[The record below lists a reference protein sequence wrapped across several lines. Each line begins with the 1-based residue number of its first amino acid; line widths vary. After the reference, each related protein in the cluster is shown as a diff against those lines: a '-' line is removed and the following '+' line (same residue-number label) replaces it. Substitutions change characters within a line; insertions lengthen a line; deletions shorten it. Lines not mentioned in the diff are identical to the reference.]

1 MALGVAKR
9 SIAVSDPDT
18 KETNKSAPK
27 RKAASKSKTKR
38 STTSNKKTKT
48 TTAAKK
54 KHTTNSGKGTTANQA
69 TRKKT
74 AASSVATKQAEKTSN
89 NSQSGSHK
97 TRKTTPTK
105 KASKNSK
112 SASAA
117 KKSSASTTAAVKKAE
132 ADLRVIKPA
141 PDEVSTASGRPD
153 PLGHL
158 LLEQLLRGDGYTGEI
173 ATDAASIA
181 EYSTDESIF
190 SIKPQVVLQPETP
203 DDVAIAA
210 GTIAREAH
218 RFESL
223 SITPRAAG
231 TGLSGGS
238 LTDSI
243 VMDVTTHLHDIGGIT
258 YKKGEARIEVESGVM
273 WRDMEAALKK
283 AGYYVP
289 SYTSSKDICSVGG
302 AIGNN
307 AAGAETLRYGHCAD
321 WVESLDVV
329 LHDGSVQTVTP
340 LTYKQFKALT
350 KKKTAYAKI
359 VHDLFKLI
367 EKNEKEIKRNQPH
380 TKKNTAGYDL
390 WDVLPEGVA
399 KFKRGQGYFNP
410 IKLIAGSQGTIGI
423 VTKITFR
430 AIPLPDTPTLLVVP
444 VFDLQEAAAVVDKAK
459 EYNPI
464 DMEVFDD
471 RTFDL
476 ALQNPDFFKKRLSG
490 LSYYR
495 TMLSM
500 YTTYHIRFGRK
511 LPELMI
517 MITLDRETTNQHS
530 AHEVAADIS
539 GTRNKARVVN
549 NPIEE
554 EMLWQIRRA
563 SYTLS
568 KLQDD
573 TKRPAAFLEDMTVP
587 TKHLPKFF
595 TEVKRLFKEFNVQ
608 ATVHGHAGNG
618 HFHFYPLLDFTK
630 KTTPSLIEKMSEKF
644 FAIAI
649 KYDGS
654 LCGEHNDGIIRTP
667 YLHKMFSK
675 TMLQLFTQTEA
686 IFDPHDIFNPGK
698 KVNPR
703 FEVREVLRTHN

>member
-9 SIAVSDPDT
+9 SLTVTDADDQPT
-18 KETNKSAPK
+18 KRT
-27 RKAASKSKTKR
+27 RTKR
-38 STTSNKKTKT
+38 SSRSTASKKLATTTKKAPKATTNKKPTTKAKQTAGTKEKKRPSNTGTKT
-48 TTAAKK
+48 SKAKK
-54 KHTTNSGKGTTANQA
+54 SPTKAV
-69 TRKKT
+69 KKT
-74 AASSVATKQAEKTSN
+74 AATNKQKQSTSQKSKATPKPTA
-89 NSQSGSHK
+89 G
-97 TRKTTPTK
+97 KTTQATNAKLK
-105 KASKNSK
+105 KA
-112 SASAA
+112 A
-117 KKSSASTTAAVKKAE
+117 KE
-132 ADLRVIKPA
+132 LRVIKPQQPEQGVA
-141 PDEVSTASGRPD
+141 TGRPN

-158 LLEQLLRGDGYTGEI
+158 LLEQLLRKADFSGDVASDK
-173 ATDAASIA
+173 ATLA

-190 SIKPQVVLQPETP
+190 SIKPQLVLHPYSTK
-203 DDVAIAA
+203 DVAIAA
-210 GTIAREAH
+210 ETVAREAH
-218 RFESL
+218 RFDSL
-223 SITPRAAG
+223 SLTPRAAG

-238 LTDSI
+238 LTDS
-243 VMDVTTHLHDIGGIT
+243 VVLDVTTHLHRIGSLT

-273 WRDMEAALKK
+273 WRDMEAKLKK

-321 WVESLDVV
+321 WVESLEVV
-329 LHDGSVQTVTP
+329 LHDGSTHTVTS
-340 LTYKQFKALT
+340 LTYKQFKALS
-350 KKKTAYAKI
+350 KKKHAYARI
-359 VHDLFKLI
+359 VREIFALI
-367 EKNEKEIKRNQPH
+367 EKNEKEIKKNRPH

-390 WDVLPEGVA
+390 WDVLPDGVA
-399 KFKRGQGYFNP
+399 SFKRGKGHMNL

-423 VTKITFR
+423 VTKIVFR
-430 AIPLPDTPTLLVVP
+430 AIPLPESPALIAVP
-444 VFDLQEAAAVVDKAK
+444 VFDLQEAASVVEKAK

-476 ALQNPDFFKKRLSG
+476 ALQNPDFFKKRLQG
-490 LSYYR
+490 LAYYR
-495 TMLSM
+495 TMLTM

-511 LPELMI
+511 LPELLI
-517 MITLDRETTNQHS
+517 MITLDHDTTVKHP
-530 AHEVAADIS
+530 AHEVAQTIS
-539 GTRNKARVVN
+539 GTRSKARVVT

-573 TKRPAAFLEDMTVP
+573 SKRPAAFLEDMTVP
-587 TKHLPKFF
+587 TKYLPQFF
-595 TEVKRLFKEFNVQ
+595 TAVKRLFKEFNVQ

-618 HFHFYPLLDFTK
+618 HFHFYPLLDFTQ
-630 KTTPSLIEKMSEKF
+630 KTTPALVEKMSDRF
-644 FAIAI
+644 FALAI
-649 KYDGS
+649 KYEGS

-667 YLHKMFSK
+667 HLSKMFSK
-675 TMLQLFTQTEA
+675 KMLDLFVRMEA
-686 IFDPHDIFNPGK
+686 IFDPADIFNPGK